1 MRAFHDW
8 SPILWLMLA
17 SAAAAAVALA
27 TWGFFSVVWFL
38 THSD

>member
-1 MRAFHDW
+1 MRTVHDC
-8 SPILWLMLA
+8 SPLLWTLL
-17 SAAAAAVALA
+17 AAAAVVVALA

>member
-1 MRAFHDW
+1 VRALHDW

-17 SAAAAAVALA
+17 AAAVVIVVA
-27 TWGFFSVVWFL
+27 TGGFFSVVWLL